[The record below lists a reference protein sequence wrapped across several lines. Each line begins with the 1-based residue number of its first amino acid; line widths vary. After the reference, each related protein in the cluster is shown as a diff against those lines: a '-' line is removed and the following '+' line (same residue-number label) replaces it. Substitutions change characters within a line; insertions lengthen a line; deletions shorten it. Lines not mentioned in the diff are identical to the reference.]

1 MTVRLSLIL
10 LVGVPSL
17 ACAID
22 EKPKLILDADT
33 ANEIDDMYAIVRMLR
48 QDKFDVLAL
57 TSTQWIHYLAEEDS
71 VGASQREN
79 EAMVK
84 LLGREDLPTPIG
96 SKEPMGKPWGGDDA
110 KDSPAARY
118 IIKSAKAASPG
129 NKLLVVCLGAT
140 TNLASAIKMAP
151 EIAPNIDAYALGFK
165 YDFEKHVWNKST
177 FNTRRDLNAADFVL
191 NCKDL
196 QLTIMPSNVAKPLT
210 FPRDKTFERHKKM
223 GPLGEH
229 LTAKWKVRF
238 AEFRTWV
245 MWDLALVEAII
256 DPTLAT
262 TKMVRTPPENEPR
275 EIRLYDSIKVQ
286 PMRDDYWRVAL
297 GSAAVDTK

>member
-151 EIAPNIDAYALGFK
+151 EIAPNIDAYALGLSLI
-165 YDFEKHVWNKST
+165 H
-177 FNTRRDLNAADFVL
+177 
-191 NCKDL
+191 
-196 QLTIMPSNVAKPLT
+196 I
-210 FPRDKTFERHKKM
+210 
-223 GPLGEH
+223 
-229 LTAKWKVRF
+229 
-238 AEFRTWV
+238 
-245 MWDLALVEAII
+245 
-256 DPTLAT
+256 
-262 TKMVRTPPENEPR
+262 
-275 EIRLYDSIKVQ
+275 
-286 PMRDDYWRVAL
+286 
-297 GSAAVDTK
+297 